1 MNPTEGF
8 ATMSS
13 IIHVQ
18 RYNRDVP
25 FQFQLQL
32 EHPAWVKFDIAGL
45 SPAEIK
51 SMLMTTF
58 NTLCKLREVKC
69 SARYAVAYGDADVT
83 VSCNLSGYFLI
94 SETFPKCQWLI
105 YTKTNSM
112 SFQLLGL
119 PHNDDFRSVLYDG
132 PLNLRGKVFLFYNVD
147 KKGFAN
153 IDYVIMYPGKYL
165 LVKPF
170 ANKPYECWSASK
182 KQKQD

>member
-1 MNPTEGF
+1 MNPMERF

-18 RYNRDVP
+18 RYSRDV
-25 FQFQLQL
+25 QLQL
-32 EHPAWVKFDIAGL
+32 QLQHPAWVKFDIAGL

-58 NTLCKLREVKC
+58 NTFCKLREVKC

-83 VSCNLSGYFLI
+83 LSCYLSGYFLI
-94 SETFPKCQWLI
+94 SERFSKCQWLI
-105 YTKTNSM
+105 YTKTYSL

-119 PHNDDFRSVLYDG
+119 PRNDDFRSALYDE
-132 PLNLRGKVFLFYNVD
+132 NLRGKVFLFYNVD
-147 KKGFAN
+147 KQGFAN